1 MRTRKTEMKNRQEI
15 LKGTKYRE
23 GKKKKVFKKSLWS
36 LREDNIGNGEKV
48 G

>member
-23 GKKKKVFKKSLWS
+23 GKKKKSL
-36 LREDNIGNGEKV
+36 
-48 G
+48 